1 MDNRRPIQDVENPGC
16 FKEAVCINAERIYDS
31 CSSKDCLEDL
41 RVYFPDA
48 EQTIINQARSVRI
61 KRAQVL
67 TTYLDLEPVTFNRGF
82 YSVDLTMFFEVT
94 LEAVTSPLI
103 PTQLVSGVAVFSKK
117 VILYGSD
124 GSVKVY
130 TSECDAQTEGLGRN
144 TSPKAIVQ
152 IADPIGLS
160 AKLCAPGCGC
170 ECCES
175 CGIPESVRACFNG
188 TFGQVE
194 PTNLALV
201 TIGVFSIVQLV
212 RGVQM
217 LIPAYDF
224 CVPEKECVNTA
235 DNPCELFRKIDFPTS
250 EFFPPKLDSD
260 DCSCGSGTAT

>member
-124 GSVKVY
+124 GSVKVFS
-130 TSECDAQTEGLGRN
+130 TADGGELPSR
-144 TSPKAIVQ
+144 TSPKAIIQV
-152 IADPIGLS
+152 ADPIALS
-160 AKLCAPGCGC
+160 ARLCDARSCC
-170 ECCES
+170 ECCHCS
-175 CGIPESVRACFNG
+175 IPENICSLFDG
-188 TFGQVE
+188 PFGGCASEKVV
-194 PTNLALV
+194 LATV
-201 TIGVFSIVQLV
+201 GVFSIVQIV
-212 RGVQM
+212 REVQM

-224 CVPEKECVNTA
+224 CIPDKECVTTS
-235 DNPCELFRKIDFPTS
+235 DNPCELFRKIDFPTG
-250 EFFPPKLDSD
+250 EFFPPRM
-260 DCSCGSGTAT
+260 DCEEGCGCCK